1 VRDVPVSDW
10 QVRNSACRFSSE
22 LALPAAIGGYMIN
35 QQRRIDDPEDPRS
48 ASRRRGG
55 GGAGSLLLATMLGVG
70 LGLLAAPQ
78 PGSKTRKLLLNRLAA
93 LGEGVEGSLEEVQ
106 DLSSKAKKRA
116 RQRLERLREDA
127 EEGLETVDER
137 WQHAKHRLRHLD
149 EDESDSSPL
158 GTILALAAGVA
169 ATYFLTSDRAAPV
182 RSKVQHVAGDVRR
195 RATDEW
201 DRFQRGGFR
210 GAKEGSAGE
219 GRSETRAGS
228 TPSDEAPQAS

>member
-1 VRDVPVSDW
+1 
-10 QVRNSACRFSSE
+10 
-22 LALPAAIGGYMIN
+22 MIT
-35 QQRRIDDPEDPRS
+35 QQRRTEDAEDPRDRS
-48 ASRRRGG
+48 RRGG
-55 GGAGSLLLATMLGVG
+55 TGAGGLLLATMFGVG

-78 PGSKTRKLLLNRLAA
+78 PGTKTRKLLLKRLAA
-93 LGEGVEGSLEEVQ
+93 LGEGVGESLEEVQ

-116 RQRLERLREDA
+116 RQRLERLREEA
-127 EEGLETVDER
+127 QEGLESVDER
-137 WQHAKHRLRHLD
+137 WQHAKHGLRHD
-149 EDESDSSPL
+149 EDEGSSAL
-158 GTILALAAGVA
+158 GTILAIAAGVA

-182 RSKVQHVAGDVRR
+182 RSKVQHAASDVKR

-210 GAKEGSAGE
+210 SMREGAAGSE